1 MNFSRKNPPL
11 LKTSFQKYSN
21 LSIRLND
28 LAKLQ
33 LILSKERFYET
44 NVDVNE
50 DSLFDTVEYIVG
62 FLSNKMV
69 RMRDEIVAKLEEKIS
84 ISRWRYLKY
93 VLELWIEAN
102 RPIFPKQLQSYEEY
116 KKLIATEGFPK
127 SLDAIREYY
136 FSVYDATIDLINALD
151 KLKNSDQWQYAIERE
166 SCEESLES
174 DSTVW
179 TGSDPESSINSDDLE
194 FLEPKS
200 HY

>member
-11 LKTSFQKYSN
+11 LRTSFQKYSN

-28 LAKLQ
+28 LVKLQ

-50 DSLFDTVEYIVG
+50 DSLFDAVEYIVG

-69 RMRDEIVAKLEEKIS
+69 RMRDEIVAKLEGKFS
-84 ISRWRYLKY
+84 ISRWRSLKY
-93 VLELWIEAN
+93 VLELWIDAN
-102 RPIFPKQLQSYEEY
+102 RQIFPKQLQSYEEY

-151 KLKNSDQWQYAIERE
+151 KLKSSDQWQYAIERE

-174 DSTVW
+174 GAIVW
-179 TGSDPESSINSDDLE
+179 TGSDTKNLINSDDLE

-200 HY
+200 Q

>member
-28 LAKLQ
+28 LARLQ

-50 DSLFDTVEYIVG
+50 DSLFDAVEYIVG

-84 ISRWRYLKY
+84 ISRWRSLKY
-93 VLELWIEAN
+93 
-102 RPIFPKQLQSYEEY
+102 
-116 KKLIATEGFPK
+116 LIVTEGFPK

-151 KLKNSDQWQYAIERE
+151 NLKNSDQWQYAIERE